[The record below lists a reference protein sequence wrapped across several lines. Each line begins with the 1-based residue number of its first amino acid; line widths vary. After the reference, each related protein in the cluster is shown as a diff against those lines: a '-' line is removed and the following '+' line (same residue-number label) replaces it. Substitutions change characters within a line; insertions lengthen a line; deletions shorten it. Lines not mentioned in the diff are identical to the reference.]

1 MHPVAWDSS
10 MCDSSCSALNRG
22 QRGQVC
28 MLLQLTEGH
37 FTASCCCIT
46 CQGANHL
53 PLSQLSYFGA
63 ALYHC
68 SDTELLRLKE
78 RGAEAGLECTHLVAA
93 VHMI

>member
-1 MHPVAWDSS
+1 
-10 MCDSSCSALNRG
+10 
-22 QRGQVC
+22 